1 MAKEIVYDR
10 MARFHSIM
18 GFLRELYYFSTI
30 AGGAF
35 LIYRGSLELVD
46 LLAFILYIGIILPPI
61 DRLINF
67 TEQLQQGISAFER
80 FQEIMDIRP
89 DIEDNNNSVEFIPND
104 GKILLNSISF
114 KYDKSTDW
122 VLKNISID
130 INPGQTIA
138 LAGESGAGKSTLASL
153 IPRFYDVQEG
163 SVIIDDQNIKGL
175 EQRSLRKNI
184 GIVQQNV
191 FLFDGTIRE
200 NIIYG
205 KPDATEDELT
215 IAVNM
220 SNLSSFISTLSDGL
234 DTEVGERGVLLSGG
248 QKQRIS
254 IARVF
259 LKNPEILILDE
270 ATSSLDNESESII
283 QEALWQL
290 SKNRTTIIIAH
301 RLSTIMK
308 ADKIYVMKNGEIVE
322 EGTHLEL
329 LEQKGYYKTLA
340 DKGTLI
346 AADT

>member
-1 MAKEIVYDR
+1 
-10 MARFHSIM
+10 
-18 GFLRELYYFSTI
+18 
-30 AGGAF
+30 
-35 LIYRGSLELVD
+35 
-46 LLAFILYIGIILPPI
+46 
-61 DRLINF
+61 
-67 TEQLQQGISAFER
+67 
-80 FQEIMDIRP
+80 
-89 DIEDNNNSVEFIPND
+89 
-104 GKILLNSISF
+104 
-114 KYDKSTDW
+114 
-122 VLKNISID
+122 
-130 INPGQTIA
+130 
-138 LAGESGAGKSTLASL
+138 LAGESGAGKSTLVSL

-163 SVIIDDQNIKGL
+163 LIEIDDQEIKGL
-175 EQRSLRKNI
+175 KQRSPRKNI

-259 LKNPEILILDE
+259 LKNPEVLILDE

-329 LEQKGYYKTLA
+329 LGQKGYYKVLA
-340 DKGTLI
+340 DKGTLVAGTGI
-346 AADT
+346 

>member
-1 MAKEIVYDR
+1 M
-10 MARFHSIM
+10 F
-18 GFLRELYYFSTI
+18 
-30 AGGAF
+30 
-35 LIYRGSLELVD
+35 
-46 LLAFILYIGIILPPI
+46 
-61 DRLINF
+61 
-67 TEQLQQGISAFER
+67 
-80 FQEIMDIRP
+80 
-89 DIEDNNNSVEFIPND
+89 
-104 GKILLNSISF
+104 
-114 KYDKSTDW
+114 
-122 VLKNISID
+122 
-130 INPGQTIA
+130 
-138 LAGESGAGKSTLASL
+138 
-153 IPRFYDVQEG
+153 
-163 SVIIDDQNIKGL
+163 
-175 EQRSLRKNI
+175 
-184 GIVQQNV
+184 

-205 KPDATEDELT
+205 KPDATEDELP

-259 LKNPEILILDE
+259 LKNPEVLILDE

-329 LEQKGYYKTLA
+329 LGQKGYYKVLA
-340 DKGTLI
+340 DKGTLVAGTGI
-346 AADT
+346 

>member
-1 MAKEIVYDR
+1 M
-10 MARFHSIM
+10 F
-18 GFLRELYYFSTI
+18 
-30 AGGAF
+30 
-35 LIYRGSLELVD
+35 
-46 LLAFILYIGIILPPI
+46 
-61 DRLINF
+61 
-67 TEQLQQGISAFER
+67 
-80 FQEIMDIRP
+80 
-89 DIEDNNNSVEFIPND
+89 
-104 GKILLNSISF
+104 
-114 KYDKSTDW
+114 
-122 VLKNISID
+122 
-130 INPGQTIA
+130 
-138 LAGESGAGKSTLASL
+138 
-153 IPRFYDVQEG
+153 
-163 SVIIDDQNIKGL
+163 
-175 EQRSLRKNI
+175 
-184 GIVQQNV
+184 

-259 LKNPEILILDE
+259 LKNPEVLILDE

-329 LEQKGYYKTLA
+329 LGQKGYYKVLA
-340 DKGTLI
+340 DKGTLVAGTGI
-346 AADT
+346 